1 MEKTTKDLWNANLYD
16 EKHSFVSNYGHE
28 LIELLN
34 AKQGE
39 KVLDLGC
46 GTGDLTNVLAGLNLD
61 VVGIDHSENMI
72 QQAQSKYPD
81 IPFYIADATRLSY
94 QNEFDCV
101 FSNATLHWI
110 KTPEAVLQ
118 GIYQA
123 LKPGGRM
130 VVEFGGAGNVQI
142 ITDELI
148 KQIKEASIT
157 FTDEHFPWYFPTI
170 GQYSSLLESI
180 GFHVS
185 YALHFSRPTKL
196 SGENGLRNW
205 LEMFS
210 PSLFEHVPSHI
221 KNDIFNKTID
231 NLHSQL
237 YVNNSWYAD
246 YKRIRIVAIKKG

>member
-1 MEKTTKDLWNANLYD
+1 MDKTKKDLWNASLYD
-16 EKHSFVSNYGHE
+16 EKHLFVSNYGND

-34 AKQGE
+34 PKQGE

-46 GTGDLTNVLAGLNLD
+46 GTGDLANVLYGLNMD
-61 VVGIDHSENMI
+61 VIGIDHSENMI
-72 QQAQSKYPD
+72 QQAQNKYPH
-81 IPFYIADATRLSY
+81 IPFYVADATQLTY

-118 GIYQA
+118 GIYQG

-130 VVEFGGAGNVQI
+130 VVEFGGAGNVQT

-148 KQIKEASIT
+148 KQIQEAGIS
-157 FTDEHFPWYFPTI
+157 FTDEHFPWYFPAI
-170 GQYSSLLESI
+170 GEYTSLLESI

-210 PSLFEHVPSHI
+210 PSLFESVESHVKTH
-221 KNDIFNKTID
+221 IFNTTID
-231 NLHSQL
+231 NLHTQL
-237 YVNNSWYAD
+237 FHNNSWYAD
-246 YKRIRIVAIKKG
+246 YKRIRIIALKK